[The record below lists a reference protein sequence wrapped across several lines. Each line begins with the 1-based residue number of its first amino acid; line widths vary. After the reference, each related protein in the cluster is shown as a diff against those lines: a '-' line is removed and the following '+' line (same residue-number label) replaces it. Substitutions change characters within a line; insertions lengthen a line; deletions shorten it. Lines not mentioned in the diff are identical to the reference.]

1 MSNPIQI
8 SHGGVKEESCKEEM
22 FSIAETG
29 EPDLKSSF
37 PLSSMLPELSSRL
50 SLSWRPV
57 AIDLGFRSH
66 DLECF
71 EEGSLLRVQASRM
84 LHCWLSKN
92 ICTLECKHCE
102 EVILEKLGETFENV
116 HRADLK
122 DFLEHSKN
130 T

>member
-29 EPDLKSSF
+29 EPNVKSSF

-57 AIDLGFRSH
+57 AIELGFRSH
-66 DLECF
+66 F
-71 EEGSLLRVQASRM
+71 EECSLLRVQASRM

-92 ICTLECKHCE
+92 ICTLECKDCE
-102 EVILEKLGETFENV
+102 EVILERLGEAFENV

-122 DFLEHSKN
+122 VFLEHSKN